1 MKREEK
7 EREIEFLRDS
17 LGQAKSLILV
27 DYRGLKVNQVNEL
40 RKKVSNVSKY
50 RVIKNRLAL
59 RALADF
65 YNKDILKHIKGP
77 TAVFYSDGDPISLS
91 KTLMEFAKD
100 NPGLE
105 FKAGLIEQT
114 AITPEEIRELAKTP
128 GKNELISKLLFILNY
143 PLTKLVMV
151 LSADQRGLACAL
163 DQIRRSREEK

>member
-1 MKREEK
+1 MKRAEK
-7 EREIEFLRDS
+7 EKEIEFLRDS
-17 LGQAKSLILV
+17 LSQAKSLILV

-50 RVIKNRLAL
+50 RVVKNRLAL

-65 YNKDILKHIKGP
+65 YNKDILKFIKGP

-91 KTLMEFAKD
+91 KVLIEFAKD
-100 NPGLE
+100 NPELE

-128 GKNELISKLLFILNY
+128 GKNELIGKLLYILNY

-163 DQIRRSREEK
+163 DQIRRSREGQ